1 MSTGTTP
8 TPGRSGTAPR
18 ARPGVDAIVVMG
30 VSGCG
35 KSTVGSALAQRL
47 GWQFADGDDYHPP
60 ANVEKMRAGQPL
72 DDSDRAPWLA
82 ALNAMLR
89 ASIAERRPVVLA
101 CSALRQRYRTAL
113 AEGMPGLR
121 FVHLDGT
128 PELIGERLAARR
140 HRYMPASLLAS
151 QFAALEPPA
160 DALRLDVSAAVDAL
174 VEAIVAD
181 CQSNE

>member
-1 MSTGTTP
+1 MSADIP
-8 TPGRSGTAPR
+8 SASHRSGPVGT
-18 ARPGVDAIVVMG
+18 RPKVDAIVVMG

-47 GWQFADGDDYHPP
+47 GWQFADGDDFHPP
-60 ANVEKMRAGQPL
+60 ANVAKMRAGQAL
-72 DDSDRAPWLA
+72 DDHDRAPWLA

-89 ASIAERRPVVLA
+89 ASVNEGRPVVLA
-101 CSALRQRYRTAL
+101 CSALKQRYRDAL

-121 FVHLDGT
+121 FVHLHGEPD
-128 PELIGERLAARR
+128 LIGERLAARQ

-151 QFAALEPPA
+151 QFATLESPA
-160 DALRLDVSAAVDAL
+160 HALRLEVSMPVEALVDA
-174 VEAIVAD
+174 IVTD